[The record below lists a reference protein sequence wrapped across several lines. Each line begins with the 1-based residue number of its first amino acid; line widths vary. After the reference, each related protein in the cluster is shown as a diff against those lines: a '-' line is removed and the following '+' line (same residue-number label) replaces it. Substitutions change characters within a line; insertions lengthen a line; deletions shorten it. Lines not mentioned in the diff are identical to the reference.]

1 MDAFTGR
8 TAKFCPDVQQTPSNI
23 VNLGDVLWALA
34 QVGPG
39 HDVRGDVDGNGV
51 STLGDVLGVLAEV
64 GTYRTP

>member
-1 MDAFTGR
+1 M
-8 TAKFCPDVQQTPSNI
+8 FC
-23 VNLGDVLWALA
+23 GFA